1 MFIDINVS
9 ESANCPLSLNRVF
22 DAMREPVQVVRLMAS
37 DPEGKPLV
45 CNVTGWSTSGPCPAY
60 AALVEDSGEGVAML
74 IYGGEEGIRLKA
86 VDSQGDWDLNSSSQW
101 GEACLLLD
109 KDVQLSSF

>member
-22 DAMREPVQVVRLMAS
+22 DAMREPIRVSRLMAS
-37 DPEGKPLV
+37 DPSGKDLM
-45 CNVTGWSTSGPCPAY
+45 CSVTGWSPSGPCPAY
-60 AALVEDSGEGVAML
+60 ATLVEDSGEGIAML
-74 IYGGEEGIRLKA
+74 VYGGEEGIRLKA
-86 VDSQGDWDLNSSSQW
+86 ADSQEEWDLNSSHQW

-109 KDVQLSSF
+109 NDVQLA